1 MKAADYAR
9 QVGDVFVLPD
19 TCLKIK
25 QVIDNKISNLEEIAE
40 LIVLD
45 PALASRLLKLANSA
59 LYNFPHQIDSVS
71 KAVLLL
77 GETQVYNMVV
87 AYGAADA
94 FAQAPKDV
102 VDLERFWES
111 SIHAALIGK
120 YLGQII
126 GIKQSEPLYLSGL
139 LHNIGELVVAEVNPE
154 VARHCS
160 QYQHGILPWQQ
171 QHKLLG
177 FSYNECSAALL
188 SLWQLPNNL
197 LEPIRFL
204 HQPGLHPDS
213 RIVQLLHISSR
224 LALLNSASDVFVLNE
239 LLDLHLL
246 EPLSLTRADIEE
258 ARAFASLEALSI
270 LSMLNPKSSMIL

>member
-25 QVIDNKISNLEEIAE
+25 QVIDNKTSNLEEIAE
-40 LIVLD
+40 LISLD

-87 AYGAADA
+87 AYGATEA
-94 FAQAPKDV
+94 FAKAPTKV

-111 SIHAALIGK
+111 SIQAALIGK
-120 YLGQII
+120 FLGQIL
-126 GIKQSEPLYLSGL
+126 GVKQSEPLYLSGL
-139 LHNIGELVVAEVNPE
+139 LHNIGELVVAEINPE
-154 VARHCS
+154 VATHCD
-160 QYQHGILPWQQ
+160 QFHHGILPWQQ

-197 LEPIRFL
+197 VEPIRCL
-204 HQPGLHPDS
+204 HQPQLFPES
-213 RIVQLLHISSR
+213 RMIQLLHISSR
-224 LALLNSASDVFVLNE
+224 LALLNAADGAFVINE

-246 EPLSLTRADIEE
+246 DALSLTRADIEE

-270 LSMLNPKSSMIL
+270 LTLLNPRGSMIL